1 MCCKESIKGGFE
13 TAMRIRDSVVGD
25 ILFNQI
31 EEYCIR
37 TPTFQRLH
45 RIKQLGNAFHI
56 YPGAN
61 HTRFEHSL
69 GVFYQVQRLLNN
81 RDLYKY
87 CPNISRDT
95 SDDLQIIRLAALLHD
110 IVHTPFRHTLDRDS
124 AVIQESNR
132 ENEYA
137 TRIEQLSSEMKSL
150 FSKAFSP
157 EQKTRVLEI
166 LSAPKGYTLDKPY
179 SKQIIEDTLSAD
191 LLDYTI
197 RDCFHT
203 GLQRKWDPR
212 IYDHISIANHNNKPH
227 IVANILDEGGNIA
240 QSAITEIVNLMD
252 IRYTLNERVY
262 FYYVKIAAD
271 SLLIKA
277 VRKFF
282 TKTEITQD
290 QFKEL
295 NRDMSDEDLI
305 NYLIKNL
312 KHDGVNFAELLRDR
326 RLPEVAAEFK
336 TGENITDDEKKA
348 IAKHC
353 RGYDCHD
360 KWSTVEN
367 NIGKQAGVSPDNVI
381 VYCHDLEMQSKKK
394 PEFLVLSDKNEEP
407 RPIEGHD
414 ELAFEIQHIAAK
426 QEKLWRCYVFSLN
439 KEESPRIKEAAKEVL
454 TSLT

>member
-1 MCCKESIKGGFE
+1 
-13 TAMRIRDSVVGD
+13 MRIRDPVVGD
-25 ILFNQI
+25 ISFNQL

-56 YPGAN
+56 YPGAT

-69 GVFYQVQRLLNN
+69 GVYYQVQRLLSNP
-81 RDLYKY
+81 DLFKY
-87 CPNISRDT
+87 CPNISKDT
-95 SDDLQIIRLAALLHD
+95 NDDLQIIRLAALLHD

-124 AVIQESNR
+124 EVIQEPNR
-132 ENEYA
+132 KNEYA
-137 TRIEQLSSEMKSL
+137 TRIEQISSEMKSL
-150 FSKAFSP
+150 FSYDFSP

-166 LSAPKGYTLDKPY
+166 LSAPKGYILDKPY
-179 SKQIIEDTLSAD
+179 YKQIIEDTLSAD

-197 RDCFHT
+197 RDCYYT
-203 GLQRKWDPR
+203 GLQRKWDSR

-227 IVANILDEGGNIA
+227 IVANILDAGGKIA
-240 QSAITEIVNLMD
+240 QSAITEIINLMD

-277 VRKFF
+277 IRKFF

-290 QFKEL
+290 QFMEL
-295 NRDMSDEDLI
+295 NRDMSDEELI

-312 KHDGVNFAELLRDR
+312 KHDRVNFAELLRNR
-326 RLPEVAAEFK
+326 RLPEIAAEFK
-336 TGENITDDEKKA
+336 TGEGITDDEKKL

-367 NIGKQAGVSPDNVI
+367 DIGKQAGVSPDNVI

-394 PEFLVLSDKNEEP
+394 PEFLILYDKNKEP
-407 RPIEGHD
+407 CPIEGHD
-414 ELAFEIQHIAAK
+414 EFAFEIQHLATK
-426 QEKLWRCYVFSLN
+426 QEKLWRCYVFSLY
-439 KEESPRIKEAAKEVL
+439 KEESNRIKEAAKDVL